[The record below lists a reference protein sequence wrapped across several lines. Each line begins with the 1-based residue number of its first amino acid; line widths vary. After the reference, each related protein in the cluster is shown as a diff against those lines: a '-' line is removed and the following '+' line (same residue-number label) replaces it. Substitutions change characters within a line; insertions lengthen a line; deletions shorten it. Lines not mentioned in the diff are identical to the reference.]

1 MILHRSEDAILERP
15 TGPRLMTQVRKIY
28 VKRNFSTN
36 QFLLFLKSCSVG
48 SPEHHQVFPNILS
61 RVPLMPLKSL
71 TIHKG
76 FLNSHKVSHNESL
89 KSLKCFQRRLKCPYR
104 SPKVPKM
111 SPKAVKFPNMSQKSP
126 KMSL

>member
-76 FLNSHKVSHNESL
+76 FLNSHKVSHSESL
-89 KSLKCFQRRLKCPYR
+89 KCPQRQSNSLTCPKSPLKCPYR
-104 SPKVPKM
+104 SPKVPL
-111 SPKAVKFPNMSQKSP
+111 
-126 KMSL
+126 MSLKGPQIL